1 MNELH
6 IFSNPEFGQV
16 RTVEIG
22 GEAWL
27 VGRDV
32 AAALG
37 YSNPRDALAKHV
49 DEEDRKSVAFR
60 DGTSGNPNTTIINE
74 SGLYSLVLSSRLP
87 GAKRFR
93 RWVTSEVLP
102 ALRRSGSYVLGKK
115 ESEHIRLL
123 QELQAETQKWKL
135 LESQFDAH
143 AAYYR
148 KSYENARANRD
159 TCRARINRLQQGIAN
174 LIGQLGS
181 IPMIQ

>member
-16 RTVEIG
+16 RTVEIA

-37 YSNPRDALAKHV
+37 YTDTFGALKKHV
-49 DEEDRKSVAFR
+49 DDEDKQNCQNDSF
-60 DGTSGNPNTTIINE
+60 GTPRGMTVINE
-74 SGLYSLVLSSRLP
+74 SGLYALVLSSRLP

-159 TCRARINRLQQGIAN
+159 TCRARINRFQQGIAN